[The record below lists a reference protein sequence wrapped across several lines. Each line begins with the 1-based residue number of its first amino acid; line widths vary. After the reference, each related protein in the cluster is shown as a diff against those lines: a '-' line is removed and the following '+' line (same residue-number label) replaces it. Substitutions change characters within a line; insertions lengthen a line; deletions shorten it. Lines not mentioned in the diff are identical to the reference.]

1 MKTLFAYFIFLLI
14 GSISAFGQAT
24 LNTDGDW
31 DNAGNWDSGNIGD
44 DVTEDV
50 FFDNNT
56 DGTIRPGFDYT
67 IGNLTLGNNCSLT
80 INAAGELN
88 VGDEFNPRNLI
99 ADNAAFVTV
108 TGILIIWGDLVVNN
122 SLDFTIT
129 GTVIIKGNLVMV
141 NGANL
146 SVSGNLTVDGNFT
159 GGNNTDV
166 TITNGGG
173 IAVGGTVNVDNNS
186 DLVCVDPPIPAGD
199 QCIGAFTIGVGPCTG
214 PPSFCGTGVLPIRL
228 LYFTAALE
236 NDQTVLRWA
245 TDMEENFDH
254 FEVQR
259 SISNGLNFETIGEV
273 QGAGYNTVTLQEYN
287 YIDPTPQIG
296 INYYR
301 LKAVDLDGTFEYA
314 GIASVIYNGVKKFEV
329 YPNPSSAEQISFVT
343 NFSPSEEDRI
353 VLISSTGKLI
363 LDKPVSGMHER
374 AIKESLQSGIYFL
387 RYTSRDYVRTI
398 RLAVN

>member
-1 MKTLFAYFIFLLI
+1 MKTLYVYFICLLI
-14 GSISAFGQAT
+14 TSISAFGQAT
-24 LNTDGDW
+24 LNTNGDW
-31 DNAGNWDSGNIGD
+31 DNAGNWNAGNIGD
-44 DVTEDV
+44 NVAEDV
-50 FFDNNT
+50 IISNNT
-56 DGTIRPGFDYT
+56 DGTIRSAFNYT
-67 IGNLTLGNNCSLT
+67 IGNLTVGNNSSIT
-80 INAAGELN
+80 IAAAGELN
-88 VGDEFNPRNLI
+88 VGDVSNPRNLTAGNTI
-99 ADNAAFVTV
+99 TLTV
-108 TGILIIWGDLVVNN
+108 VGTLIIWGDVIVDN
-122 SLDFTIT
+122 SLVFDIT
-129 GTVIIKGNLVMV
+129 GTVIIKGSLVM
-141 NGANL
+141 NNNSTLA
-146 SVSGNLTVDGNFT
+146 VSGNLNVDGNFI
-159 GGNNTDV
+159 GGTNTDV

-173 IAVGGTVNVDNNS
+173 VAVGGFVDVQNNS
-186 DLVCVDPPIPAGD
+186 DLICVDPPPPGD

-214 PPSFCGTGVLPIRL
+214 PVSFCGTGVLPIRL
-228 LYFTAALE
+228 LYFTATLE
-236 NDQTVLRWA
+236 NDHSILRWA
-245 TDMEENFDH
+245 TDMEKNFDH

-314 GIASVIYNGVKKFEV
+314 GIAAVIYNGVKKFEV

-363 LDKPVSGMHER
+363 LDKQVSGMHER

-398 RLAVN
+398 RVAVN

>member
-1 MKTLFAYFIFLLI
+1 MKTLLIIFIF
-14 GSISAFGQAT
+14 SIVACNVIAQTT
-24 LNTDGDW
+24 LNTSGDW
-31 DNAGNWDSGNIGD
+31 DNAGNWTAGNIGD
-44 DVTEDV
+44 IVTEDV

-56 DGTIRPGFDYT
+56 DGTIRPGFNYT
-67 IGNLTLGNNCSLT
+67 IGNLTLGNSCSLT
-80 INAAGELN
+80 IDAAGTLN
-88 VGDEFNPRNLI
+88 VGDASNPRNLI
-99 ADNAAFVTV
+99 ANNAAFVTV
-108 TGILIIWGDLVVNN
+108 TGTLIVWGDVVVNN
-122 SLDFTIT
+122 NLDFTIT
-129 GTVIIKGNLVMV
+129 GTVIIKGNLVMI
-141 NGANL
+141 NGATL
-146 SVSGNLTVDGNFT
+146 AVSGNLTVDGNFT

-173 IAVGGTVNVDNNS
+173 IAVGGTVVVDNNS
-186 DLVCVDPPIPAGD
+186 DLICVDPPAPGD
-199 QCIGAFTIGVGPCTG
+199 QCVGAFTIGVGPCTG

-228 LYFTAALE
+228 LYFTATVE
-236 NDQTVLRWA
+236 NDQSNLLWA

-259 SISNGLNFETIGEV
+259 SISSSLNFETIGEV

-314 GIASVIYNGVKKFEV
+314 GIAAVIFNGLKKFEV
-329 YPNPSSAEQISFVT
+329 YPNPASGEQISFVT
-343 NFSPSEEDRI
+343 NFSPSEVDRI

-363 LDKPVSGMHER
+363 LDKPLSGMHER
-374 AIKESLQSGIYFL
+374 TIKESLQSGIYFL

-398 RLAVN
+398 RVAVH

>member
-1 MKTLFAYFIFLLI
+1 MKTLFSFFNCLLI
-14 GSISAFGQAT
+14 ASIGAFGQAT
-24 LNTDGDW
+24 LNTSGDW

-67 IGNLTLGNNCSLT
+67 IGNLNLGNLCTLT
-80 INAAGELN
+80 INAAGSLN
-88 VGDEFNPRNLI
+88 VGDASNPRNLI
-99 ADNAAFVTV
+99 SNNAADITV
-108 TGILIIWGDLVVNN
+108 TGTLIVWGDLVVNN
-122 SLDFTIT
+122 TLDFTIT
-129 GTVIIKGNLVMV
+129 GTVIIKGNLVML

-159 GGNNTDV
+159 GGINTDV

-173 IAVGGTVNVDNNS
+173 IAVGGTVNVGANS
-186 DLVCVDPPIPAGD
+186 DLVCVDPDPPSGN

-228 LYFTAALE
+228 LYFTATLE
-236 NDQTVLRWA
+236 NDQSILHWA
-245 TDMEENFDH
+245 TDKEENFDH

-259 SISNGLNFETIGEV
+259 SIFNSLNFETIGEV
-273 QGAGYNTVTLQEYN
+273 QGAGYNTITLQEYH
-287 YIDPTPQIG
+287 YIDQAPQIG

-314 GIASVIYNGVKKFEV
+314 GIAAVIYNGVKKFEV
-329 YPNPSSAEQISFVT
+329 YPNPASAEQISFVT

-353 VLISSTGKLI
+353 ILISSTGKLM
-363 LDKPVSGMHER
+363 LDKPVSGIHDR
-374 AIKESLQSGIYFL
+374 TIKESLPSGTYFI
-387 RYTSRDYVRTI
+387 RYTSQDYVKTI
-398 RLAVN
+398 RLVVP

>member
-14 GSISAFGQAT
+14 ASISAFGQAT

-31 DNAGNWDSGNIGD
+31 DNAGNWTAGNIGD

-50 FFDNNT
+50 NISNNT
-56 DGTIRPGFDYT
+56 DGTIRSGFNYT
-67 IGNLTLGNNCSLT
+67 IGNLSIGNMSSIT

-88 VGDEFNPRNLI
+88 IGDVSNPRNLTANNSNFI
-99 ADNAAFVTV
+99 SVAGT
-108 TGILIIWGDLVVNN
+108 LIIWGDLVVNN
-122 SLDFTIT
+122 SLDFIIT
-129 GTVIIKGNLVMV
+129 GTVIIKGNLVMM
-141 NGANL
+141 NGATL

-159 GGNNTDV
+159 GGNGTDV

-173 IAVGGTVNVDNNS
+173 IAVGGIVDVGNNS
-186 DLVCVDPPIPAGD
+186 DLVCVDPPAPGD
-199 QCIGAFTIGVGPCTG
+199 QCAGAFTAGGGCTPG
-214 PPSFCGTGVLPIRL
+214 SPATFCGTGVLPIRL
-228 LYFTAALE
+228 LYFTATLK
-236 NDQTVLRWA
+236 NNQSILHWA
-245 TDMEENFDH
+245 TDMEENFDY
-254 FEVQR
+254 FEIQR
-259 SISNGLNFETIGEV
+259 SIFNGLNFETIGEV
-273 QGAGYNTVTLQEYN
+273 QGAGYNTVTLQEYT
-287 YIDPTPQIG
+287 YIDPTPQLG

-314 GIASVIYNGVKKFEV
+314 GVAAVIYNGVKKFEV
-329 YPNPSSAEQISFVT
+329 YPNPASGEQISFIT

-363 LDKPVSGMHER
+363 LDKPVSGIHER

-398 RLAVN
+398 RVAVN